1 MSGATFFPAI
11 SPPAV
16 PPSNSSPA
24 TLDSN
29 STSDARRVARD
40 LEANF
45 LSMLLKEMRQ
55 TLEPEDGLF
64 PGDTGDVQG
73 GLFDLFMGQHLAA
86 AGGFGLAAALD
97 RHLRTSSY
105 ADHRSPPA
113 GGTVAGPTGR

>member
-1 MSGATFFPAI
+1 MSGASFFPLI

-16 PPSNSSPA
+16 PPSNTSPA

-29 STSDARRVARD
+29 SDARRVARD

-55 TLEPEDGLF
+55 TLEPDGGLF

-86 AGGFGLAAALD
+86 AGGFGMAAALD
-97 RHLRTSSY
+97 RHLRTPSY
-105 ADHRSPPA
+105 AADHRSPPA